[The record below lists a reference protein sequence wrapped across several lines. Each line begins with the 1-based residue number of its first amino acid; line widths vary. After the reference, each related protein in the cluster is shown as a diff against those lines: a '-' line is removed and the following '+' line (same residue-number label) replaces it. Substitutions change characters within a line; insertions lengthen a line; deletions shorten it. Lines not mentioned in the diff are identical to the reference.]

1 MTGPGG
7 GSTRFRQSSLV
18 WPLAVVIAVVVLALF
33 SLGTQGGLSWGYDLG
48 AYTDA
53 AGRLVQSLPLY
64 QEITQRGP
72 FEPGPRGLYLYAP
85 PLAVALLPLTGQ
97 AVSDQV
103 AVWTVLHI
111 GALVLAC
118 AAMPV
123 RWTVR
128 AATLLAAAL
137 CYPGIS
143 DMVLGNIST
152 FVLLAIVLAW
162 RWLERPLGSIAL
174 AAGMTLRPTMGNLL
188 MTWALRRIWRPI
200 VWTVLAGLVLVA
212 VTLPFVG
219 VEAYRGYVTMFRNL
233 TVGLAIDHNSSIGS
247 SAWQAG
253 MPAEWADRLQLASY
267 LFALVIVVASARRD
281 RQTAFG
287 GGVVASLLLSP
298 LLWSHYL
305 LSLLVPLAL
314 ILERG
319 YRWVLLL
326 FATTW
331 IPVLFSG
338 TNFIYPLLVI
348 IVAALVTW
356 LPDRR
361 LQHDQPVPDAR
372 GVRPR
377 APGRG

>member
-1 MTGPGG
+1 MTRSGD
-7 GSTRFRQSSLV
+7 GSRRLRPSALV

-33 SLGTQGGLSWGYDLG
+33 SLGTQGGLGWGYDLG

-53 AGRLVQSLPLY
+53 ADRLARSLPLY
-64 QEITQRGP
+64 QAITQEGP
-72 FEPGPRGLYLYAP
+72 FEPGPLGLYLYAP
-85 PLAVALLPLTGQ
+85 HLAVALLPLTEQ
-97 AVSDQV
+97 AVGDQV

-123 RWTVR
+123 RRNVR

-143 DMVLGNIST
+143 DMILGNIST
-152 FVLLAIVLAW
+152 FVFLATVLAW

-174 AAGMTLRPTMGNLL
+174 AAGMTLRPTMGILL
-188 MTWALRRIWRPI
+188 MTWALRRTWRPI

-212 VTLPFVG
+212 ITLPFVG
-219 VEAYRGYVTMFRNL
+219 LDAYRGYVTMFRNL

-267 LFALVIVVASARRD
+267 LFALVVVVASARRD
-281 RQTAFG
+281 AQSAFA
-287 GGVVASLLLSP
+287 GGVAASLLLSP
-298 LLWSHYL
+298 LMWSHYL
-305 LSLLVPLAL
+305 LCLLVPLAL
-314 ILERG
+314 LVERG
-319 YRWVLLL
+319 YRSVLLL
-326 FATTW
+326 FAMTW
-331 IPVLFSG
+331 IPVLFIG
-338 TNFIYPLLVI
+338 ANLIYPLLVLM
-348 IVAALVTW
+348 VAALVTW

-361 LQHDQPVPDAR
+361 LRQDRPVPDAQ
-372 GVRPR
+372 GVWPW
-377 APGRG
+377 AAGRS